1 MKYTGGDIL
10 FTMTGVGSVF
20 VYDRAQQRAHEIP
33 ELIAAMLS
41 RTGAM
46 ATLDEHADSLCQRL
60 RMPASQRDAVRAHL
74 GELAEAGLLVSEHD
88 LRDWAMAGA
97 EPGSAPGATCGPIA
111 TAAILACGDD
121 ARLRAALGS
130 LLGTLARHE
139 RGSEVAV
146 EVAVIDD
153 ARDEAARARCRQAAA
168 ALAQDQPKGLTVTYA
183 GAAER
188 RRFGEALVAA
198 GADARAVERALFDV
212 HAHGFSP
219 GIGRNALLLHTAGTT
234 CYAADDDTL
243 AEIAGPDAPGGIDAV
258 LALSNR
264 DPTALW
270 LYADREAAWADAA
283 RADVDILACHE
294 LLLGK
299 DPGTCLSDL
308 DAATGTRVALDMDG
322 MRPPWFRRLC
332 TGGRVAVTTFGVVG
346 DCGLDGNGLYLL
358 QEGASLARL
367 VDGDAPY
374 LVLRDSRE
382 VRRVAP
388 RCTLTSSPMFSATAA
403 AYDNR
408 ELLPPFVPVG
418 RGEDA
423 SFGVAL
429 RACLARGVIAHLPW
443 AIRHEPAPRGRF
455 AADDIWQSAG
465 VLTINQAM
473 MLLMGALELPAGAGE
488 PEDRLRALGAHL
500 EQAARL
506 PLPAFED
513 MLQAERLRRLSGLIS
528 LREQLLT
535 EHADA
540 APEAWA
546 HDMEQSID
554 ALRAAC
560 AVGALPVA
568 VDLGERMAE
577 EQAREA
583 LRTHVGDYGLLL
595 QAWPEMMQA
604 ARALREDGNGLTRPA
619 GA

>member
-20 VYDRAQQRAHEIP
+20 VYDRARQRAHEIP

-46 ATLDEHADSLCQRL
+46 ATLDAHADSLCQRL
-60 RMPASQRDAVRAHL
+60 RMPATQRDAVRAHL

-88 LRDWAMAGA
+88 LRDWAMAEA
-97 EPGSAPGATCGPIA
+97 EPASAPGAIA

-121 ARLRAALGS
+121 GRLTAALGS
-130 LLGTLARHE
+130 LLGTLSRHG
-139 RGSEVAV
+139 RGG

-153 ARDEAARARCRQAAA
+153 TRDQAARARCRQAAA
-168 ALAQDQPKGLTVTYA
+168 ALARDQGQGQGQSRDLTVTYA
-183 GAAER
+183 GAEER
-188 RRFGEALVAA
+188 RRFGDALVAA
-198 GADARAVERALFDV
+198 GADARAVDIALFDDGDR
-212 HAHGFSP
+212 AHGESP
-219 GIGRNALLLHTAGTT
+219 GVGRNALLLHTAGTT

-243 AEIAGPDAPGGIDAV
+243 AEVAGPAGLEDIEAV
-258 LALSNR
+258 LGLGNR
-264 DPTALW
+264 DPRALW
-270 LYADREAAWADAA
+270 LYPDREAARAGAG
-283 RADVDILACHE
+283 RADVDLLACHE

-308 DAATGTRVALDMDG
+308 DAITGTQIALDVDG
-322 MRPPWFRRLC
+322 MRPPSFRRLC
-332 TGGRVAVTTFGVVG
+332 AGGRVAVTSFGVVG
-346 DCGLDGNGLYLL
+346 DCGLDGNAPYLL
-358 QEGASLARL
+358 QDAASLARL
-367 VDGDAPY
+367 ANGDQPY

-382 VRRVAP
+382 VHRVAP
-388 RCTLTSSPMFSATAA
+388 HCTLSSSAAFSATAA

-418 RGEDA
+418 RGADA

-429 RACLARGVIAHLPW
+429 RACLGRGMIAHLPW

-455 AADDIWQSAG
+455 DADAIWRSAG
-465 VLTINQAM
+465 RLTLNQAM
-473 MLLMGALELPAGAGE
+473 ILLMSTLELPAGAGE

-528 LREQLLT
+528 LHEQLLT

-540 APEAWA
+540 AEEWA

-560 AVGALPVA
+560 AVESLPVA
-568 VDLGERMAE
+568 VDLGERMSE
-577 EQAREA
+577 DQARAA
-583 LRTHVGDYGLLL
+583 LRAHVGDYGLLL
-595 QAWPEMMQA
+595 QAWPEMIQA
-604 ARALREDGNGLTRPA
+604 ARALREDGQGLTRPA